1 MLSRSAS
8 RCCLVARSPASAYHL
23 TTLRLKSNV
32 HAHRK
37 QLKKESVD
45 LALAHYDNFYSKVYQ
60 EQWQSIRLGLLSP
73 NKYAAIVNHFGD
85 SEAVQ
90 IALRQAGAYDLQY
103 IYEKNLRRILR
114 QLEKKRFFAARKA
127 ENRRGDAEEGRA
139 EMSSDDEHVHPSI
152 LEASGAT
159 SDSEFESINAFFTD
173 SEGGGEDGGGF
184 INQAQMD
191 LNLNDYVPV
200 SDLKYAEET
209 VDDADYFKFYDIH
222 SEVPVTVVEQNV
234 LRYPTNLSLFTFPR
248 NNFSTFPS
256 PKLRQT
262 NLFDYY
268 LIDAASALPALVLD
282 IQDGDYVADFCA
294 APGGKS
300 LLLYLMLKDCRFFLN
315 EKSLSR
321 FKRLQNVF
329 ASFVPRSSQNNI
341 EFSNGDA
348 NSLRTSKPNTFDRI
362 LVDAPCSNDRHSLY
376 VNDNNIFAPKRI
388 NERIGLPSQQMDL
401 LLGALYAV
409 RPGGTVVY
417 STCSLSPIQNDG
429 VVHMALQRLAQ
440 EGSTSTFSVVNLKE
454 ALRPLRGVFA
464 LNHSFKYG
472 TQVVPF
478 LPSNFGPMYFA
489 KLVRT
494 A

>member
-1 MLSRSAS
+1 
-8 RCCLVARSPASAYHL
+8 
-23 TTLRLKSNV
+23 
-32 HAHRK
+32 HRK

-127 ENRRGDAEEGRA
+127 EKRRGDAEEGRA

-184 INQAQMD
+184 INEAQMD

-268 LIDAASALPALVLD
+268 LIDAASALPALLLD

-329 ASFVPRSSQNNI
+329 ASFVPRSSQANI
-341 EFSNGDA
+341 EFCNCDA
-348 NSLRTSKPNTFDRI
+348 NSLRISKPNTFDRI

-401 LLGALYAV
+401 LLSALYAV

>member
-1 MLSRSAS
+1 MATMLSRSAS
-8 RCCLVARSPASAYHL
+8 RCCMVARSPASTYHL
-23 TTLRLKSNV
+23 TTVRLKSNV

-127 ENRRGDAEEGRA
+127 EKRR
-139 EMSSDDEHVHPSI
+139 VHPSI

-184 INQAQMD
+184 INEAQMD

-268 LIDAASALPALVLD
+268 LIDAASALPALLLD

-329 ASFVPRSSQNNI
+329 ASFVPRSSQANI
-341 EFSNGDA
+341 EFCNCDA
-348 NSLRTSKPNTFDRI
+348 NSLRISKPNTFDRI

-401 LLGALYAV
+401 LLSALYAV

-440 EGSTSTFSVVNLKE
+440 EGGAPALL